1 MLPIIQKYTI
11 SHIFTHICLHH
22 NATWTIHKSYNLLIR
37 IIECL
42 ELNVLTFQSSTC
54 QLTQVWDRSRI
65 SFSTCMCLFICLFVF
80 LREIAKPHIQ
90 MRNEDKTDIRELN
103 SKDLFLLKSVILFHL
118 THRHVV
124 FYTHAHTNANY
135 LQCYQSLSSLFL
147 FFSFLLF
154 ILRFEEIG
162 SNN

>member
-103 SKDLFLLKSVILFHL
+103 SKDLFLLFCNTIPFNTKTRCIPHTR
-118 THRHVV
+118 TH
-124 FYTHAHTNANY
+124 
-135 LQCYQSLSSLFL
+135 
-147 FFSFLLF
+147 
-154 ILRFEEIG
+154 
-162 SNN
+162 